1 MAGPQGFWA
10 AGRLGCCGEAGIRQ
24 GNRNGW
30 AATVKNGAATVK
42 RTARPA
48 KSLRL
53 RQTGSMASA
62 PRLVTN
68 RNKTSCRIKIGKALE
83 LEAAGCLQS
92 PVQSLAGPT
101 LQPVVFLIQCYP
113 CGLSKHAV
121 LNLNPNWQTVQV
133 YETAAS
139 SLCVNREAV

>member
-101 LQPVVFLIQCYP
+101 LHRLTACCVFDTVLPLWFVQAC
-113 CGLSKHAV
+113 CSQFESQLANSTGL
-121 LNLNPNWQTVQV
+121 
-133 YETAAS
+133 
-139 SLCVNREAV
+139 